1 MDNPLIILA
10 LLIVVLL
17 VIGAFVSSLFRKIG
31 PNEALIVYG
40 LGMREPHVVKGGG
53 IIVLPM
59 VQNARSLSLELM
71 SFDVAPQQDL
81 YTRQGVAVTVEA
93 VAQIKVKSDP
103 DSIRTAAEQFLNKS
117 AQDRENL
124 IRLVMEGH
132 LRGIVGQ
139 LSVEEIVKQPEMVAD
154 KMRMTSAEDMAKM
167 GLEIISFTIKDVRD
181 KNEYILNM
189 SKPENAL
196 IRRAAAIA
204 EAEASRD
211 IAMRQAQTMR
221 ESSVAR
227 AEADQERV
235 IAETA
240 SATRQAEA
248 QRNLEVARAEYAAT
262 VQKQK
267 ATADKAYDIESNMQQ
282 QQVIAAQVGIER
294 VQREEQI
301 KVQDAEILRRE
312 RELIATVLKQA
323 EVERRRVET
332 LAGAER
338 ERRILEAQGAAEAL
352 RLTGAGQADSNR
364 LQGLADADVIRARGQ
379 AEAGAMTLRAEAFK
393 QYNEAAIIDKLLSSM
408 PEVMANIS
416 KPLSQVDRI
425 TIVSTGDGHNGMGAS
440 QITGDIA
447 KIMAQFPALVETLTG
462 LKLSDLMSRVAGI
475 NGTGTGSSAANGT
488 GSGTVIEGKA
498 VVVPRSAPPV
508 GVAAPTN
515 GNGAEK

>member
-1 MDNPLIILA
+1 
-10 LLIVVLL
+10 
-17 VIGAFVSSLFRKIG
+17 
-31 PNEALIVYG
+31 
-40 LGMREPHVVKGGG
+40 
-53 IIVLPM
+53 
-59 VQNARSLSLELM
+59 
-71 SFDVAPQQDL
+71 
-81 YTRQGVAVTVEA
+81 

-103 DSIRTAAEQFLNKS
+103 DSIRTASEQFLNKTP
-117 AQDRENL
+117 QDRENL

-154 KMRMTSAEDMAKM
+154 KMRATSAEDMAKM

-181 KNEYILNM
+181 KNDYIVNM
-189 SKPENAL
+189 SKPENAS

-221 ESSVAR
+221 EASVAK
-227 AEADQERV
+227 ALADQERV

-301 KVQDAEILRRE
+301 RVQDAEILRRE

-323 EVERRRVET
+323 EVEKRRVET
-332 LAGAER
+332 LAEAER
-338 ERRILEAQGAAEAL
+338 QRRILEAQGSAEAV
-352 RLTGAGQADSNR
+352 RVQGGGQADATR
-364 LQGLADADVIRARGQ
+364 VQGLADADVIRARGQ
-379 AEAGAMTLRAEAFK
+379 AEADAMNLRAQAFK
-393 QYNEAAIIDKLLSSM
+393 QYNEAAIIDKLFSTM
-408 PEVMANIS
+408 PEVIANIS
-416 KPLSQVDRI
+416 RPLSQVDKI
-425 TIVSTGDGHNGMGAS
+425 TIVSTGDGQSGMGAH
-440 QITGDIA
+440 QVTGDITR
-447 KIMAQFPALVETLTG
+447 IMAQFPALVETLTG
-462 LKLSDLMSRVAGI
+462 IKLSDLMSRVAGI
-475 NGTGTGSSAANGT
+475 GAEPAGNGHTPAPASI
-488 GSGTVIEGKA
+488 IEGKA
-498 VVVPRSAPPV
+498 VVAPPS
-508 GVAAPTN
+508 AN
-515 GNGAEK
+515 GGTTK